1 MLYTPHQPAPFDAE
15 CGTFEASAYEAGCSG
30 ASMLCGEGAEQ
41 GSLFVRCL
49 RAINCKMKSEMR
61 VDAEQDELALFMHQ
75 VILPAAPGVSNEGE
89 GVLPSWSTCRLFLGP
104 GFRLAARWNRLV
116 ETVKTRKKREKTG
129 KKWARYGLR
138 SVNHGS

>member
-15 CGTFEASAYEAGCSG
+15 CGTFEASAYEGGCSG

-75 VILPAAPGVSNEGE
+75 VILPAAPGVSNEG
-89 GVLPSWSTCRLFLGP
+89 GSSPLLVHLPAVSWPWVPACGSLEPPRRDGEN
-104 GFRLAARWNRLV
+104 AQ
-116 ETVKTRKKREKTG
+116 KTG
-129 KKWARYGLR
+129 ENGGNMGEIQPKKCG
-138 SVNHGS
+138 

>member
-49 RAINCKMKSEMR
+49 RAINCKMKSEMVR
-61 VDAEQDELALFMHQ
+61 NFD
-75 VILPAAPGVSNEGE
+75 
-89 GVLPSWSTCRLFLGP
+89 
-104 GFRLAARWNRLV
+104 
-116 ETVKTRKKREKTG
+116 
-129 KKWARYGLR
+129 
-138 SVNHGS
+138 

>member
-75 VILPAAPGVSNEGE
+75 VILPAAPGVSNEGAG
-89 GVLPSWSTCRLFLGP
+89 GVFSPLGP
-104 GFRLAARWNRLV
+104 LAGCFLALGSGLRLV
-116 ETVKTRKKREKTG
+116 GTAS
-129 KKWARYGLR
+129 ARR
-138 SVNHGS
+138 

>member
-15 CGTFEASAYEAGCSG
+15 CGTFEASAYEGGCSG

-61 VDAEQDELALFMHQ
+61 VDAEQDELAGSVDGAAADMNGFLADLSS
-75 VILPAAPGVSNEGE
+75 VIE
-89 GVLPSWSTCRLFLGP
+89 
-104 GFRLAARWNRLV
+104 LAADGALDAPKGHNLFS
-116 ETVKTRKKREKTG
+116 EC
-129 KKWARYGLR
+129 Y
-138 SVNHGS
+138 